1 MTSKQNDK
9 MQNAKHAKI
18 KLPTQSMLRAQKYH
32 KRMKRKHM
40 PAKQKCN
47 MQRMLAYRS
56 ALQQDKNSMTQTTE
70 HNILQHTISA
80 TTDV

>member
-32 KRMKRKHM
+32 KRMKKKQNNKEKAYDVE
-40 PAKQKCN
+40 AKRQNANCKTGQN
-47 MQRMLAYRS
+47 KS
-56 ALQQDKNSMTQTTE
+56 TE
-70 HNILQHTISA
+70 IT
-80 TTDV
+80 

>member
-32 KRMKRKHM
+32 KRMKKKHM
-40 PAKQKCN
+40 PAKQKCK
-47 MQRMLAYRS
+47 MQNA
-56 ALQQDKNSMTQTTE
+56 KNASI
-70 HNILQHTISA
+70 H
-80 TTDV
+80 V